1 MPHTPSKSYD
11 RKLRRIFQVCVGLFQ
26 KYDSDGSGSL
36 DRDEIKVLYDDL
48 CHRQGLP
55 KMTEVELDE
64 YLAKW
69 DENGDG
75 DIDLDEFL
83 SMCQP
88 LIENHMQAEAKES
101 EAQKKSKREMVS
113 PI

>member
-1 MPHTPSKSYD
+1 MHNTPSKSYE
-11 RKLRRIFQVCVGLFQ
+11 RKLRLIFQVCVGLFQ
-26 KYDSDGSGSL
+26 KYDADGSGYL

-55 KMTEVELDE
+55 KMTDVELDD

-69 DENGDG
+69 YENGDVE
-75 DIDLDEFL
+75 IDLDEFL

-101 EAQKKSKREMVS
+101 EAQKKSKRELVF